1 MKIAIDE
8 WPYDFAWMHLIEI
21 AKDSNPAVHIQ
32 ALLSLCVRQWRMDD
46 FSLMVWAKE
55 IVCPENVVSCNV
67 IIRGKLKVHIVKL
80 RLKRAIF

>member
-1 MKIAIDE
+1 
-8 WPYDFAWMHLIEI
+8 
-21 AKDSNPAVHIQ
+21 
-32 ALLSLCVRQWRMDD
+32 MDD